1 MLISSIS
8 KSIMRNHLRPVLPGT
23 LALLLII
30 PQPDIYASFQREG
43 RTTTAD
49 RSVSAQSKNEKN
61 KVLADL
67 LRSAGFQ
74 IEGVPSPSP
83 VQRAQEILVRWEP
96 QDAAALRTASAAEQ
110 TTAPGRFSAS
120 GRRVSAGNLPKQR
133 SFDISPGQLL
143 VIGLDEREQLRSW
156 TLIPDHRILR
166 AEAPGPT
173 GELRGQIIYRS
184 SAEFLVLL
192 PDDPSI
198 NVLRIYLPRR
208 TNDGLNLVLLG
219 SLPLERR

>member
-1 MLISSIS
+1 MSIS
-8 KSIMRNHLRPVLPGT
+8 KSIGRNRFRPVLPGT
-23 LALLLII
+23 LTLLLII
-30 PQPDIYASFQREG
+30 AQPDSSVAFQRDG
-43 RTTTAD
+43 RTMTAD

-61 KVLADL
+61 RVLADL
-67 LRSAGFQ
+67 LRSAGFR
-74 IEGVPSPSP
+74 IEELPSPSP
-83 VQRAQEILVRWEP
+83 VQGAQEVLVRWEP
-96 QDAAALRTASAAEQ
+96 QDGAASSSASIAERA
-110 TTAPGRFSAS
+110 TAPGRFSTS
-120 GRRVSAGNLPKQR
+120 GRKVSAGNLPKQR
-133 SFDISPGQLL
+133 SSEISPGQLL
-143 VIGLDEREQLRSW
+143 VAGLDEREQLRSW

-198 NVLRIYLPRR
+198 TALRFYLPRR
-208 TNDGLNLVLLG
+208 TNDVLTLVLLG